1 MGISYFDI
9 VISVIILLLGL
20 KGLLS
25 GFFKEI
31 FGLIGIIGGIFVA
44 SRLGSHIGKIISHYI
59 PSFTNQTA
67 ITFTG
72 FVLTFAAFWLIM
84 ISIGYGFKKLSS
96 YSGLGPLDRIFGF
109 VVGAGKFFLIF
120 AVILYAAYNIKIFR
134 ANIKPVMKNSILF
147 PILLKTGGYIMKTN
161 PSGITGKAVKDLNA
175 TTAVKAVKQQLKQI
189 TDKNISS

>member
-1 MGISYFDI
+1 MSINYFD
-9 VISVIILLLGL
+9 VIIGIIILLLGL
-20 KGLLS
+20 KGLLN

-44 SRLGSHIGKIISHYI
+44 SRLGGYIGKTISHSI
-59 PSFTNQTA
+59 PSFTNTTA

-72 FVLTFAAFWLIM
+72 FVLTFAAFWLM
-84 ISIGYGFKKLSS
+84 MMAIGYGFKKLSS

-147 PILLKTGGYIMKTN
+147 PILIKTGGYIMK
-161 PSGITGKAVKDLNA
+161 IKAMQQ
-175 TTAVKAVKQQLKQI
+175 TIKQTI
-189 TDKNISS
+189 DKNITR

>member
-1 MGISYFDI
+1 MSINYFD
-9 VISVIILLLGL
+9 VIIGIIILLLGL
-20 KGLLS
+20 KGLLN

-44 SRLGSHIGKIISHYI
+44 SRLGGYIGKTISHSI
-59 PSFTNQTA
+59 PSFTNTTA

-72 FVLTFAAFWLIM
+72 FVLTFAAFWLM
-84 ISIGYGFKKLSS
+84 MMAIGYGFKKLSS

-147 PILLKTGGYIMKTN
+147 PILIKTGGYIMKIN
-161 PSGITGKAVKDLNA
+161 PSSVKDKVVKDLNISKPL
-175 TTAVKAVKQQLKQI
+175 KAMQQTIKQTI
-189 TDKNISS
+189 DKNITR

>member
-1 MGISYFDI
+1 MSVNYFD
-9 VISVIILLLGL
+9 VIIGIIILLLGL
-20 KGLLS
+20 KGLLN
-25 GFFKEI
+25 GFFKEV

-44 SRLGSHIGKIISHYI
+44 SRLGGYIGKTISHSV
-59 PSFTNQTA
+59 PSFTNTTA

-72 FVLTFAAFWLIM
+72 FVLTFAAFWLM
-84 ISIGYGFKKLSS
+84 MMAIGYGFKKLSS

-147 PILLKTGGYIMKTN
+147 PILIKTGGYIMKTS
-161 PSGITGKAVKDLNA
+161 PSSVKDKVVKDLNISKPL
-175 TTAVKAVKQQLKQI
+175 KAIQRTVKQTI
-189 TDKNISS
+189 DKNITQ